1 MKTVLLLNRIRKL
14 KAFFFLL
21 LALLAL
27 GSSVSHGFWNFGSK
41 RFINH
46 NNATPLEKKAGS
58 GSLSEFGFVN
68 SVGGVA
74 LTATAKPD
82 PTLSFNNIS
91 LDYNP
96 ALPDG
101 SRMVVKIDGNTLVH
115 TLPDWML
122 APIAR
127 FADSE
132 FNAAV
137 SLFGPDTG
145 PCPSGFNGY
154 IYHIVYHPALRNT
167 LLGLRILHS
176 DVLFS
181 YLSEFWQVPG
191 WEEPQG
197 ATPIT
202 VTAPSEEI
210 PTTPNYWIAPHN
222 KIVQT
227 FIDSQN
233 AGEDFTSWVLN
244 DIDQPV
250 TFNAVQNKLV
260 LTGRPYYYF
269 WKGIPAI
276 PEPLVV
282 EVPQL
287 TAGMRNHMADQG
299 AIKELVPFVYNAVIQ
314 TTRYAAFFRYIKA
327 HYPATWNSFLNKIA
341 NVQLSPDILTPEN
354 WASCIIGAS
363 DIHKNKIVRV
373 KSYPNPAI
381 DRVNIEIPEGIK
393 NDFYIRLFDANGKLA
408 LEEHQSAAGIQKTFS
423 LDIGTLPAGT
433 YLIEISDGSRVAS
446 GQIVKR

>member
-1 MKTVLLLNRIRKL
+1 MKTFLLLNRVRKL
-14 KAFFFLL
+14 KAFFFLFI
-21 LALLAL
+21 ALLAL

-41 RFINH
+41 QFINH
-46 NNATPLEKKAGS
+46 NNGTPLEKKAGS
-58 GSLSEFGFVN
+58 GSLTDFDFVN

-82 PTLSFNNIS
+82 PTLSVNNIS

-101 SRMVVKIDGNTLVH
+101 SRLVVKINGNTLAH

-137 SLFGPDTG
+137 SLFGPDTE
-145 PCPSGFNGY
+145 PCPDGY

-167 LLGLRILHS
+167 LLGLRILHC

-181 YLSEFWQVPG
+181 YLSEFWQVPR
-191 WEEPQG
+191 WSEMG
-197 ATPIT
+197 APPVT

-210 PTTPNYWIAPHN
+210 PTTPNYWIPPHN

-227 FIDSQN
+227 FIDSQD
-233 AGEDFTSWVLN
+233 AGEEFSSWVLN
-244 DIDQPV
+244 DIDQPI

-260 LTGRPYYYF
+260 LSGRPYYYF
-269 WKGIPAI
+269 WKAIPAF
-276 PEPLVV
+276 PKPTVV
-282 EVPQL
+282 EVPLL
-287 TAGMRNHMADQG
+287 TAGMRNNMTEQG
-299 AIKELVPFVYNAVIQ
+299 PVKEMVPFVYNAVVQ

-327 HYPATWNSFLNKIA
+327 HYPATWNSFLNKINDVA
-341 NVQLSPDILTPEN
+341 LSPDILTPEN
-354 WASCIIGAS
+354 WELCTTGTSNIY
-363 DIHKNKIVRV
+363 KNKFGRV
-373 KSYPNPAI
+373 EVFPNPATHQ
-381 DRVNIEIPEGIK
+381 VNVELPEGIK
-393 NDFYIRLFDANGKLA
+393 NDFYVRVFDVSGKRV
-408 LEEHQSAAGIQKTFS
+408 LEEQQSVAGIQKTFS
-423 LDIGTLPAGT
+423 LDISGLPSGM
-433 YLIEISDGSRVAS
+433 YHVEVSDGARKAL
-446 GQIVKR
+446 GTIIKR

>member
-1 MKTVLLLNRIRKL
+1 MKTFLLLNRARKL
-14 KAFFFLL
+14 KAFFFLFI
-21 LALLAL
+21 ALLAL

-41 RFINH
+41 QFINH

-101 SRMVVKIDGNTLVH
+101 SRLVVKIDGNTLTH

-137 SLFGPDTG
+137 SLFGPDTE
-145 PCPSGFNGY
+145 PCPNVSDGY
-154 IYHIVYHPALRNT
+154 NYHIVYHPALRNT

-176 DVLFS
+176 DVLFI
-181 YLSEFWQVPG
+181 YLSEFWQVPR
-191 WEEPQG
+191 WSEMG
-197 ATPIT
+197 APPVT

-227 FIDSQN
+227 FIDSQD
-233 AGEDFTSWVLN
+233 AGEEFASWVLN

-250 TFNAVQNKLV
+250 TFNALQNKLV

-269 WKGIPAI
+269 WKSIPAF

-314 TTRYAAFFRYIKA
+314 TTRYAAFFRYVKA

-354 WASCIIGAS
+354 WTHCIVGAS
-363 DIHKNKIVRV
+363 NIHKNKIVRV
-373 KSYPNPAI
+373 KSYPNSAI
-381 DRVNIEIPEGIK
+381 DQVNIEIPEGIK
-393 NDFYIRLFDANGKLA
+393 NDFYIRLFDTNGKLV
-408 LEEHQSAAGIQKTFS
+408 LEVQQSHAGIQQTYS
-423 LDIGTLPAGT
+423 LDIGSLPAGM
-433 YLIEISDGSRVAS
+433 YLVEISDGARAAT
-446 GQIVKR
+446 GKIVKR